1 MNRVDLL
8 INLKKYFGYDSFR
21 PLQEE
26 VVREA
31 VEGRD
36 SLVLMPTG
44 GGKSIC
50 YQLTAM
56 MLPGVTIVV
65 SPLIALMKDQVD
77 GLKNN
82 GVRAEFINS
91 SLTTVEINRIQ
102 KEITE
107 GKVKLLYVA
116 PERLVLPNFLEF
128 LKTLTISL
136 IAVDEAHC
144 ISEWGH
150 DFRPDY
156 RNLIVLRNTF
166 PHVPTM
172 ALTATATEKVRR
184 DIVERL
190 KLDSAKTFI
199 SSFNRPN
206 LKYTVRPK
214 KDTFGQLLVLLEKQR
229 NNSVIIYG
237 FSRKETEDL
246 ARNLSTYGHKALA
259 YHAGLSSEV
268 RKDVQEKF
276 IKDEVKIIVA
286 TIAFGMGID
295 KSDVRMVVHYCLP
308 KSVESYYQETG
319 RAGRD
324 GENSECVLFYSYA
337 DTAKQNYFIR
347 AIPDSQVRQNASQK
361 LREMVNY
368 CELKSCRR
376 EYLLKYFGESAG
388 KKCQGCDCCLGLE
401 EITTSVNVKCSPRG
415 TSFGAQMTNVKI
427 NENLFEKLRVLRK
440 QIADKNRVPPY
451 IVFSDASLKEM
462 VANMPKNE
470 VDFLRISGVG
480 QEKLKRY
487 GGDFLRVINE
497 QNLRPTFLTSTYEQ
511 TKTMWGQ
518 GLTIEQIAKSR
529 NLANSTVVDHL
540 DKLRMSGYRLNID
553 RLMIQK
559 DRFNIIENAFEKSK
573 GDKLSPVKEILGDD
587 FSYDEIRLA
596 RLFM

>member
-1 MNRVDLL
+1 MEKEELL
-8 INLKKYFGYDSFR
+8 KTLKLYFGYDSFR

-26 VVREA
+26 VILEVM
-31 VEGRD
+31 EGRD
-36 SLVLMPTG
+36 ALVLMPTG

-50 YQLTAM
+50 YQLSGM
-56 MLPGVTIVV
+56 MLPGVTVVV

-82 GVRAEFINS
+82 GVSAEFINS
-91 SLTTVEINRIQ
+91 SMSAIEIKRIQ
-102 KEITE
+102 SEITE

-116 PERLVLPNFLEF
+116 PERLALPHFLEF
-128 LKTLTISL
+128 LKTVTISL

-166 PHVPTM
+166 PKVPTL
-172 ALTATATEKVRR
+172 ALTATATEKVRL
-184 DIVERL
+184 DIMERL
-190 KLDSAKTFI
+190 KLDGAKTFI
-199 SSFNRPN
+199 SSFNRAN

-214 KDTFGQLLVLLEKQR
+214 KNTFGQLLTLLEKQK

-237 FSRKETEDL
+237 YSRKETEDL
-246 ARNLSTYGHKALA
+246 ARNLSTYGHSALA
-259 YHAGLSSEV
+259 YHAGLPNEV
-268 RKDVQEKF
+268 RKEVQDKF

-324 GENSECVLFYSYA
+324 GEGSECVLFYSYG
-337 DTAKQNYFIR
+337 DSAKQNYFIR
-347 AIPDSQVRQNASQK
+347 AITDPQVRQSASQK

-376 EYLLKYFGESAG
+376 EYLLKYFGEETE
-388 KKCQGCDCCLGLE
+388 KKCQGCDCCLGIEKIE
-401 EITTSVNVKCSPRG
+401 ETRNWKRETGIKQG
-415 TSFGAQMTNVKI
+415 GD
-427 NENLFEKLRVLRK
+427 LFEKLRVLRK
-440 QIADKNRVPPY
+440 QIADKNQVPPY
-451 IVFSDASLKEM
+451 IIFSDATLKEM
-462 VANMPKNE
+462 VAYMPKDE
-470 VDFLRISGVG
+470 ASFLKINGVG

-487 GGDFLRVINE
+487 GAEFLRVINSQSE
-497 QNLRPTFLTSTYEQ
+497 SPKLLSASYMG
-511 TKTMWGQ
+511 TKDLWDK
-518 GLTIEQIAKSR
+518 GLSIEQIAKTKGCVVGTVINHLE
-529 NLANSTVVDHL
+529 NLI
-540 DKLRMSGYRLNID
+540 KFGYTINLEKI
-553 RLMIQK
+553 K
-559 DRFNIIENAFEKSK
+559 PEEGRFNKIRDAFGKTG
-573 GDKLSPVKEILGDD
+573 GDKLSPAKEILGDD

-596 RLFM
+596 RLFL